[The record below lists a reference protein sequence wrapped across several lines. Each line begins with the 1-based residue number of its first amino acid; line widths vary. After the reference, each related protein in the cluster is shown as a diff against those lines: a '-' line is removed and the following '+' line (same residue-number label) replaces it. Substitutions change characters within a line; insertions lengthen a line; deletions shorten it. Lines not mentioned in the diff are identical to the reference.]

1 MEISKNTILQ
11 ALSSNYNDIEEDEQ
25 IPINTVRE
33 TCMDNVVSKEKIRKV
48 QKTTLDLLSNYLSK
62 TYGPLGS
69 NTQIITGSDKPSI
82 LSAYSKDG
90 LKVLKNITFSAPVE
104 TAIQSEII
112 DIAKFVESKV
122 GDGTTSAVILSSE
135 IFKGLCDV
143 EESVNIPP
151 RKLIKIFNKVV
162 EDIQNSIKSN
172 SREIK
177 LEDIYDICMISTNG
191 NEEVSKRITAL
202 YEQYGFDVNID
213 VGISNDADTKVV
225 IYDGLTINEGYSDP
239 AYINNTL
246 SATSDIH
253 NPKIYA
259 FQDPI
264 DTPEMI
270 TYMEKIINENIFI
283 PSQDDE
289 ELIPTVIIA
298 PIISRDA
305 SGLLTKLVS
314 ALYAYNKNNA
324 ESQKPP
330 ILVLTNISGT
340 DQDIYFDIATLC
352 GCKMIKKYI
361 DPKIQKADQE
371 KGEAPTLDT
380 ITDWCGTAELVS
392 ASATKTKFINPKS
405 MVTEGDNTYDAL
417 IEFLK
422 VEIEKAKSDNED
434 HLTLHR
440 LKKRLRCL
448 EANMIEYLIGGISI
462 SDRDALKDLVEDAI
476 KNCASAA
483 EKGVGR
489 AANFEGLLASYKEV
503 LSIENPSSD
512 PVKDKIKNIIFRSY
526 YNAAAIL
533 YGSAIQESEVQD
545 IIIKSLEQESPFNV
559 VDLLDGEFVGNNVLC
574 SIDTDIEILNA
585 ISKIVTLMVTS
596 NQTLVQ
602 VPALNKY

>member
-1 MEISKNTILQ
+1 MEINNNLILQ
-11 ALSSNYNDIEEDEQ
+11 ALDTTEDKSEEITDS
-25 IPINTVRE
+25 INTIRE

-48 QKTTLDLLSNYLSK
+48 QKKTLNLLSNYLSK

-69 NTQIITGSDKPSI
+69 NTQIITGSDKQSI
-82 LSAYSKDG
+82 LSSYSKDG

-151 RKLIKIFNKVV
+151 RKLIKIFNNVV
-162 EDIQNSIKSN
+162 SDIQESIKKN

-177 LEDIYDICMISTNG
+177 LEDVYDICMISTNG

-239 AYINNTL
+239 AYINNTI
-246 SATSDIH
+246 SGTADIH

-283 PSQDDE
+283 PAQDEE

-314 ALYAYNKNNA
+314 AMYAYNKNNA

-392 ASATKTKFINPKS
+392 ASATKTKFINPIS
-405 MVTEGDNTYDAL
+405 MVTEGDNTYEAL
-417 IEFLK
+417 LEFLR
-422 VEIEKAKSDNED
+422 VEIKKAESDNED
-434 HLTLHR
+434 HLSLHR

-489 AANFEGLLASYKEV
+489 AANFEGLLASYKE
-503 LSIENPSSD
+503 LLETLID
-512 PVKDKIKNIIFRSY
+512 TDKSVEDNIKYIIFRAY
-526 YNAAAIL
+526 YNAAFTL
-533 YGSAIQESEVQD
+533 YNSAVEEDKVHN
-545 IIIKSLEQESPFNV
+545 IIKKSLENESPFNV
-559 VDLLDGEFVGNNVLC
+559 VDLLDGNYVGNNVLC

>member
-1 MEISKNTILQ
+1 MEINNNLILQTLDSTEDKAEENIDSINTI
-11 ALSSNYNDIEEDEQ
+11 
-25 IPINTVRE
+25 RE

-48 QKTTLDLLSNYLSK
+48 QKKTLNLLSNYLSK

-69 NTQIITGSDKPSI
+69 NTQIITGSDKQSI
-82 LSAYSKDG
+82 LSSYSKDG

-151 RKLIKIFNKVV
+151 RKLIKIFNNVV
-162 EDIQNSIKSN
+162 SDIQESIKKN

-239 AYINNTL
+239 AYINNTI
-246 SATSDIH
+246 SGTADIH

-283 PSQDDE
+283 PAQHEE

-314 ALYAYNKNNA
+314 AMYAYNKNNA

-392 ASATKTKFINPKS
+392 ASATKTKFINPIS
-405 MVTEGDNTYDAL
+405 MVTEGDNTYEAL
-417 IEFLK
+417 LEFLK
-422 VEIEKAKSDNED
+422 VEIKKAESDNED
-434 HLTLHR
+434 HLSLHR

-489 AANFEGLLASYKEV
+489 AANFEGLLASYKE
-503 LSIENPSSD
+503 LLETLID
-512 PVKDKIKNIIFRSY
+512 TDKSVEDNIKYIIFRAY
-526 YNAAAIL
+526 YNAAFTL
-533 YGSAIQESEVQD
+533 YNSAVEEDKVHN
-545 IIIKSLEQESPFNV
+545 IIKKSLENESPFNV
-559 VDLLDGEFVGNNVLC
+559 VDLLDGNYIGNNVLC